1 MEIKVKAVDV
11 SGEEKSVQQ
20 VEQELLD
27 KHEQQQEETP
37 KAEVAEVKEEPKVE
51 EPKVEEKIE
60 TQSSELKEEDVLK
73 FIGNRYGKEIKSLDE
88 LSQQREEEPLP
99 EDVSKYLKYKKET
112 GRGFDDFVKLNRN
125 YDEMESDQLL
135 KEYLTVTEKGLDAED
150 IDDLME
156 DYVLF
161 GNLLNSQYFL
171 NRFSQ
176 RAAAHF
182 NNTFLCLSF
191 INF

>member
-11 SGEEKSVQQ
+11 SGDEKSVRQ
-20 VEQELLD
+20 VEQELLN
-27 KHEQQQEETP
+27 KHEQTLDETP
-37 KAEVAEVKEEPKVE
+37 KAEVAEVREEPKVEETKSE

-88 LSQQREEEPLP
+88 LNQQREEEPLP

-125 YDEMESDQLL
+125 YDEMDSDQLL
-135 KEYLTVTEKGLDAED
+135 KEYLTATEKGLDADDIEDLMQDYSFDED
-150 IDDLME
+150 IDDE
-156 DYVLF
+156 KAVK
-161 GNLLNSQYFL
+161 
-171 NRFSQ
+171 
-176 RAAAHF
+176 
-182 NNTFLCLSF
+182 
-191 INF
+191 